1 MQKLSELFSRARAAE
16 EVLLDPVL
24 TEAFR
29 MVKARALL
37 SIETTAPADTAARE
51 DAYQR
56 VRALRDVE
64 QELKKFIEL
73 YKVEKARLDRLEK
86 RDKRPASEA

>member
-1 MQKLSELFSRARAAE
+1 MEKLSELFRRAKAAE
-16 EVLLDPVL
+16 AVLLDPVL
-24 TEAFR
+24 TEAFK

-37 SIETTAPADTAARE
+37 SIETTAPGDVDARE

-56 VRALRDVE
+56 VRALKDVE

-73 YKVEKARLDRLEK
+73 YKVEKSRLDRLEK
-86 RDKRPASEA
+86 KQKAASEA